1 MDFYRRN
8 DLNRPNWLEQGFS
21 GWCAMR
27 IQAWYE
33 TNLYLVNLLTHTNFC
48 RWRMLFTRRM
58 YITKRFGGVVVNI
71 AAITIQCLYRA
82 ILYRRYKAKIEYSNR
97 VTFAYSIPISLILT
111 L

>member
-8 DLNRPNWLEQGFS
+8 DLNRPSWLEQGFS

-33 TNLYLVNLLTHTNFC
+33 TNLYLVNPLTRTDFC
-48 RWRMLFTRRM
+48 RWRMIFTRRM

-82 ILYRRYKAKIEYSNR
+82 VLYRRYRAKIEYSNR
-97 VTFAYSIPISLILT
+97 VKLTHSLTHSSII
-111 L
+111 